1 MHADSNAN
9 DEALFA
15 PDHEKLLARIITI
28 AGLAPTVTEEL
39 GKRCRTS
46 KASSWRQRNYGRS
59 RIGFPIVLFLIA
71 FSIYLV
77 TLAPTIT
84 WRNDGADGGDLITA
98 AYTLGIAHPPGY
110 PVYVVLGKLFTLL
123 PIGDVAYR
131 VNLMSAFFAA
141 ATIPLVYLVT
151 LGLCRCLRPFGRAQ
165 GRHGSGQAL
174 SGGVDSGARIPRR
187 ILRLRSGHGSV
198 QASQIAAG
206 AAALSFAF
214 SPTFWS
220 QATIAE
226 VYTLNAFFVAL
237 LFYLLLKGWGGRQ
250 RPAATDGNSLACL
263 LLAAFIYGLSLG
275 NHPSMLMLAPAIV
288 FFIATGKWHRGVH
301 LKGLLA
307 AGLLFLLGLSIY
319 LFLPLRAL
327 QHPPVNWGDPHTWSG
342 FLWTVSGELYRRFL
356 FALPPSFIPGRAS
369 AWASLL
375 VQQFGWWGLLL
386 GLIGLW
392 HCLNKD
398 RVFSTFS
405 LLAFSAVVVYAL
417 CYNTTDSYVYLIPS
431 YLVFATWL
439 GVGVHYLLAALRQV
453 QDRRGLTFYVSR
465 FTLLFLCLP
474 MVSLWRNF
482 SSLDL
487 SKDRTAYE
495 YGTKAFEVLEPSA
508 IVIADTDPHTF
519 TLWYFSYVIG
529 ERPDAV
535 VLNKTLLE
543 YPWYRDNV
551 RLLHPQVSIPNDG
564 ADVLTH
570 LIKSNRADHPI
581 YLTDNDP
588 GLLTQYSF
596 SRQGSLYLIEE

>member
-1 MHADSNAN
+1 MTKRIF
-9 DEALFA
+9 ER
-15 PDHEKLLARIITI
+15 ARI
-28 AGLAPTVTEEL
+28 GV
-39 GKRCRTS
+39 
-46 KASSWRQRNYGRS
+46 
-59 RIGFPIVLFLIA
+59 PIVLFLIA
-71 FSIYLV
+71 LTIYFL

-98 AYTLGIAHPPGY
+98 VYTLGVAHPPGY
-110 PVYVVLGKLFTLL
+110 PVYVMLGKLFTLL
-123 PIGDVAYR
+123 PVGDIAYR

-141 ATIPLVYLVT
+141 ATVPLVYLTT
-151 LGLCRCLRPFGRAQ
+151 LGLCRSLSERA
-165 GRHGSGQAL
+165 
-174 SGGVDSGARIPRR
+174 DIGART
-187 ILRLRSGHGSV
+187 
-198 QASQIAAG
+198 SQIAAG

-226 VYTLNAFFVAL
+226 VYTLNAFLVAL
-237 LFYLLLKGWGGRQ
+237 VSYLLLKWRGGRQ
-250 RPAATDGNSLACL
+250 QTAANGGNSTTWLR
-263 LLAAFIYGLSLG
+263 LAAFTYGLSLG
-275 NHPSMLMLAPAIV
+275 NHPSMLLLGPAMLFLLV
-288 FFIATGKWHRGVH
+288 EGRRYSTMK
-301 LKGLLA
+301 LKDVLA
-307 AGLLFLLGLSIY
+307 AGLSFLLGLSIY
-319 LFLPLRAL
+319 LFLPLRAM
-327 QHPPVNWGDPHTWSG
+327 QHPLVNWGDPHTWSG

-356 FALPPSFIPGRAS
+356 FALPTSFIPARAS

-398 RVFSTFS
+398 RVFSIFS

-439 GVGVHYLLAALRQV
+439 GVGIHYLLAALHFDWAQCKRQV
-453 QDRRGLTFYVSR
+453 QDGGGLTPLAVPSTGSGLRLRAWFHPLRFTFYVSR

-474 MVSLWRNF
+474 LVSLWQNF
-482 SSLDL
+482 SPLDL
-487 SKDRTAYE
+487 SKDRTAYA
-495 YGTKAFEVLEPSA
+495 YGEKALEVLEPSA

-529 ERPDAV
+529 ERPDVV

-551 RLLHPQVSIPNDG
+551 RQLHPQVFIPNG
-564 ADVLTH
+564 GVDVLTH
-570 LIKSNRADHPI
+570 LIERNRADHPI

-588 GLLTQYSF
+588 SLLTLYSF
-596 SRQGSLYLIEE
+596 SRQGSLYLLEE